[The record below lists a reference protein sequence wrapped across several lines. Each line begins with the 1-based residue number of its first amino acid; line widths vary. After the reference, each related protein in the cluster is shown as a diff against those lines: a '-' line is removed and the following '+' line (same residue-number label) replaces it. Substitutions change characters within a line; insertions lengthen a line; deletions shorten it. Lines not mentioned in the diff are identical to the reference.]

1 MGADTAQ
8 RPILWLFWK
17 RSASVRGKMPRNI
30 LTQREELYG
39 SRGLEKPETEAYN
52 SRKRIVVEGVL
63 GNGLCRG
70 PATVGAGD
78 QACFVLQPKMW
89 KDQKCR

>member
-1 MGADTAQ
+1 MGAERWVVCSYVA
-8 RPILWLFWK
+8 
-17 RSASVRGKMPRNI
+17 GKSGEKSPDAYVCIRFV
-30 LTQREELYG
+30 LQLYG